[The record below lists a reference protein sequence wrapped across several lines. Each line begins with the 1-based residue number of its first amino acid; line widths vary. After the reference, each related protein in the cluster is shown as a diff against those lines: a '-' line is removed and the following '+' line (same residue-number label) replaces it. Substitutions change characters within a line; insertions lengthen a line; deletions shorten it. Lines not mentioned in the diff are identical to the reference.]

1 MMLFIKFMEL
11 RDWDTPRDV
20 FALLANVFAVVL
32 LLHAIQIGPINAWTL
47 ARTAF
52 QRQRSDLILE
62 LLEINA
68 TN

>member
-32 LLHAIQIGPINAWTL
+32 LLHAIQIGPINA
-47 ARTAF
+47 
-52 QRQRSDLILE
+52 
-62 LLEINA
+62 
-68 TN
+68 